1 MDSLLDMVRLPVP
14 ISRIVVMINPA
25 RQEVVSKIMSGDTS
39 STTATPMHPM
49 DTHLAS
55 LMLSHIAPI
64 SPTSAEFAGIA
75 GYARDTELRQSTFAV
90 DIHNVFRIER
100 CVFLAR
106 GKCTY

>member
-1 MDSLLDMVRLPVP
+1 
-14 ISRIVVMINPA
+14 MINPA

-39 STTATPMHPM
+39 STSVTPMHPM
-49 DTHLAS
+49 DAHLAS

-75 GYARDTELRQSTFAV
+75 GYARDTELRQSTFAI
-90 DIHNVFRIER
+90 DIQNVFRIER